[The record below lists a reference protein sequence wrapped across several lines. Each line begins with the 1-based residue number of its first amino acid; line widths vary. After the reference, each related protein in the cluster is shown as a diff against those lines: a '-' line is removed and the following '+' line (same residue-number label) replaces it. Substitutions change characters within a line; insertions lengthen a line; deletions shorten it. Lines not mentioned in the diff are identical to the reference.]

1 LERQLS
7 AYLAA
12 DRTYPQQG
20 VQILALVNKASALSL
35 TQPHEER
42 AKLLRF
48 LLSNAVLKE
57 GNLYA
62 A

>member
-1 LERQLS
+1 MERQLN

-12 DRTYPQQG
+12 ERTYPQQG
-20 VQILALVNKASALSL
+20 VQILALVNKAYDLSL
-35 TQPHEER
+35 TQPREER